1 MDLKNII
8 FYGINLYW
16 AMIYIVMQKVTNIK
30 VLVCSITFFM
40 IISLIKV
47 MNKIEVYFIPNDM
60 SFLINVSQSFDIFLG
75 IISILMAI
83 YIYSISLGDNFKKSV
98 LLILLGKGRVIYLGM
113 MVLILYY
120 FDIQP
125 FYFF

>member
-83 YIYSISLGDNFKKSV
+83 Y
-98 LLILLGKGRVIYLGM
+98 LLY
-113 MVLILYY
+113 
-120 FDIQP
+120 
-125 FYFF
+125 